1 MDIMKNKINKAIKS
15 LTILF
20 LTTGLIFFS
29 SVEMIIAKPL
39 ISERAIFDLVNK
51 ERVKNDITPLTLNN
65 KLTQAAINKAKD
77 LAKNNYFSHNS
88 PEGKKFS
95 SWIKETEYEYS
106 FIGENLA
113 KDFSD
118 SESTIKA
125 WLKSSGHRENILNE
139 NFTETGITIYE
150 NIVVQIFGR
159 PELIPLSLKNTI
171 GDHISENLI
180 LYTNESNRL
189 MIHSQ
194 QNNLV

>member
-1 MDIMKNKINKAIKS
+1 MKNKINKAIKS

-20 LTTGLIFFS
+20 LTAGLIFFTS
-29 SVEMIIAKPL
+29 FKIVIAKPL
-39 ISERAIFDLVNK
+39 ISERDIFDLVNK
-51 ERVKNDITPLTLNN
+51 ERVKNNITPLTLNN
-65 KLTQAAINKAKD
+65 KLTQAAINKAKN
-77 LAKNNYFSHNS
+77 LVKNNYFSHNS

-95 SWIKETEYEYS
+95 SWIKETKYEYS

-125 WLKSSGHRENILNE
+125 WLKSSGHKKNILNE
-139 NFTETGITIYE
+139 NFTETGIAVYN
-150 NIVVQIFGR
+150 NIVVQTFGR
-159 PELIPLSLKNTI
+159 PELMPLSLEKTI

-180 LYTNESNRL
+180 LYINGDNRS

-194 QNNLV
+194 QNNLA